1 MPGVCQVFPFL
12 SPNKCQ
18 TDRFQTDVAEEV
30 TELGAEL
37 AEATLADDDD
47 CTDENDDGLLQ
58 RNKRKVEKLVGE
70 NKVVF

>member
-1 MPGVCQVFPFL
+1 M
-12 SPNKCQ
+12 
-18 TDRFQTDVAEEV
+18 